1 MFDKLGIEVYNN
13 SSIQEAVY
21 NLKRKEDANMKKRM
35 IAMALLIVMIF
46 ALAACGG
53 KQEAAPAEQPAAQDA
68 APADTAPADAAP
80 ADAAPADAAP
90 ADTPEAQEPA
100 EQPGED
106 DFLAAA
112 IASGIPDGSGVVTI
126 TSEDQGFSIDFDSD
140 KYTAFP
146 NQVGNIDIYAGQEEG
161 IPMCSVMLRLKENT
175 DDAVAFLKSTAESI
189 EIEQGKNMVKK
200 ADEPKKVDFGDRDLY
215 YIVCT
220 YKDKDAGGNV
230 QCVYYAENLK
240 SGDVAVYTSR
250 ALEGQTDD
258 VQAILQRAV
267 QTFKFGA

>member
-1 MFDKLGIEVYNN
+1 M
-13 SSIQEAVY
+13 
-21 NLKRKEDANMKKRM
+21 
-35 IAMALLIVMIF
+35 
-46 ALAACGG
+46 
-53 KQEAAPAEQPAAQDA
+53 
-68 APADTAPADAAP
+68 
-80 ADAAPADAAP
+80 
-90 ADTPEAQEPA
+90 
-100 EQPGED
+100 
-106 DFLAAA
+106 
-112 IASGIPDGSGVVTI
+112 TI

-140 KYTAFP
+140 KYTAFT

-175 DDAVAFLKSTAESI
+175 ADAVSFLKNTAEGI

>member
-1 MFDKLGIEVYNN
+1 MFDKLEIGVYNN

-53 KQEAAPAEQPAAQDA
+53 KQEAPAEQPAAQE
-68 APADTAPADAAP
+68 AAP

-90 ADTPEAQEPA
+90 ADEVPADAPEAQESA
-100 EQPGED
+100 EQPTED

-112 IASGIPDGSGVVTI
+112 IAAGIPDGSGVVTI

-220 YKDKDAGGNV
+220 YKDKEAGGNI

-240 SGDVAVYTSR
+240 GGDVAVYTSR

-258 VQAILQRAV
+258 VQAILQRAI
-267 QTFKFGA
+267 QSFKFGE